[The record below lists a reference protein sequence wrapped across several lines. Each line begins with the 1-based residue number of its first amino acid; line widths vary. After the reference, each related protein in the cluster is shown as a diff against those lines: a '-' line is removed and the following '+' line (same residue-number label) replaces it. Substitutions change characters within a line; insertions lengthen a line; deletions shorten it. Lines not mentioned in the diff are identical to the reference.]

1 MAKIPLG
8 RFIEP
13 KEVVPVVLF
22 LLSDG
27 AGAITG
33 QSISV
38 DGGFAP
44 L

>member
-1 MAKIPLG
+1 MPTK

-13 KEVVPVVLF
+13 EEVVPLALF
-22 LLSDG
+22 LLSDDVG
-27 AGAITG
+27 SIMG
-33 QSISV
+33 QTISV